1 MEVIGEI
8 KIEEG
13 KLQRP
18 KKWYH
23 LVGNNIIV
31 FIVGFVYFT
40 FKQMRKW
47 KNLPHSVHHSYD
59 FHYHQKRTPSKDIF

>member
-1 MEVIGEI
+1 MEVIGKI

-13 KLQRP
+13 KLQMP

-47 KNLPHSVHHSYD
+47 KNL
-59 FHYHQKRTPSKDIF
+59 KL